1 MNRCEI
7 PVRIDENRFQ
17 LIFRPQIK
25 LIDSELIDNRIGSL
39 EFRMSSLLVLLLL
52 QGPAPH
58 EAAIEQRLARELGLG
73 VGDTVRVH
81 REPGAVGTL
90 MVVGAIYRA
99 RSDPATV
106 LRNEFQARFHL
117 PDLARL
123 LGAPDRI
130 DRAGI
135 RLAPGIAPDTA
146 AHRLDRL
153 AVGFR
158 VRPSA
163 EIASES
169 SRTFLVVSRFHRAIG
184 VISIVASAIFLLC
197 IMLLKVE
204 ERRLDAA
211 VMRMIGVRR
220 RTVFAALLLEACLV
234 ALVGAALGIGL
245 AWASSEMINAYYGAR
260 FETDLRFAFLTPE
273 IMLFGTLLSVV
284 LGVLAGGA
292 AAARLIR
299 TSPLVLWR
307 RG

>member
-1 MNRCEI
+1 M
-7 PVRIDENRFQ
+7 V
-17 LIFRPQIK
+17 
-25 LIDSELIDNRIGSL
+25 
-39 EFRMSSLLVLLLL
+39 SLLVLLLL
-52 QGPAPH
+52 QGPAPR
-58 EAAIEQRLARELGLG
+58 ELAIEQRLARELGLG
-73 VGDTVRVH
+73 IGDTVRVH
-81 REPGAVGTL
+81 REPGAAGTL

-135 RLAPGIAPDTA
+135 RLAPDIAPDTA
-146 AHRLDRL
+146 ARRLDRL

-245 AWASSEMINAYYGAR
+245 AWASSEIINAYYGAR
-260 FETDLRFAFLTPE
+260 FQTDLRFAFLTPE

-284 LGVLAGGA
+284 LGVLAGGT